1 MVSPGSQLNIS
12 GSSTMPVVMTGAS
25 DLTGEVNDGAQ
36 SQWGGLV
43 ISGLATQNNC
53 NIDDI
58 GTAACTAEGEGA
70 SGYYGGTDDEDNS
83 GTMAYFQVK
92 YAGYLF
98 TNEDEL
104 NGIAFQAVGSGTDV
118 SYVQVHNGSDDGI
131 EWFGGTV
138 GIKNFVVTGASDDS
152 LDWTD
157 GWRGY
162 AQYGVVVQTLF
173 PVTDASRSKDNT
185 IEADNLGSDMDRA
198 PRSFPSLAN
207 VTFVQDYGGDKLQL
221 REGTGINLWNSIVSG
236 NPEDSDGCVD
246 VDDDETFR
254 FMSEENGLS
263 LAGTL
268 FDSVKCGTWYFD
280 DGNGNVE
287 AGGGLEDDN
296 DVADGGFAFDVAAYI
311 EANANVG
318 ATGLHGRMRNAAY
331 ITHPL
336 VDSYYDAADANSID
350 PRVETASFIGGVE
363 SEANDWTVGWTFG
376 LHMDE
381 FECPYGTTLGNM
393 KDGAGAACEIVA
405 AQSEDKN
412 IRLVGGGL
420 PYLMKE
426 QVKVG
431 DGTNVGAKYLQI
443 DPGVTLYSDSVFGE
457 GATDEYDAIVVP
469 TFSKIMAN
477 GAPGAPVTMT
487 SGREVRYPSGDNAVS
502 VSTSSDWGGLVIN
515 GLATQNNCNEADL
528 GTAACTADG
537 EGNSGSYGGTDD
549 ADNSGNLFYL
559 VLKYAGRLFNAEDEL
574 NGIAFQAV
582 GSGTEV
588 DYVQTFN
595 TSDDGVEFFGG
606 TVSAKHLLV
615 MGASDDSIDW
625 TDGWRGNI
633 QHAIV
638 WQDQGQTFGK
648 DRSIEADN
656 YGSDMDRLPRSNPQ
670 IANLTIVS
678 DDGQA
683 ILLREGT
690 GLGLYNSVIADDSG
704 ESTCLDIDN
713 VTTAGEDDVSA
724 ADTLALMEANS
735 TVSENGDSLSGYT
748 NGSVEAALTPADTS
762 SNSFFEATDHV
773 GAVASA
779 ESDWTSGWAYFPESE

>member
-1 MVSPGSQLNIS
+1 
-12 GSSTMPVVMTGAS
+12 
-25 DLTGEVNDGAQ
+25 
-36 SQWGGLV
+36 
-43 ISGLATQNNC
+43 
-53 NIDDI
+53 
-58 GTAACTAEGEGA
+58 
-70 SGYYGGTDDEDNS
+70 
-83 GTMAYFQVK
+83 
-92 YAGYLF
+92 
-98 TNEDEL
+98 
-104 NGIAFQAVGSGTDV
+104 
-118 SYVQVHNGSDDGI
+118 
-131 EWFGGTV
+131 
-138 GIKNFVVTGASDDS
+138 
-152 LDWTD
+152 
-157 GWRGY
+157 
-162 AQYGVVVQTLF
+162 
-173 PVTDASRSKDNT
+173 
-185 IEADNLGSDMDRA
+185 
-198 PRSFPSLAN
+198 
-207 VTFVQDYGGDKLQL
+207 
-221 REGTGINLWNSIVSG
+221 
-236 NPEDSDGCVD
+236 
-246 VDDDETFR
+246 
-254 FMSEENGLS
+254 
-263 LAGTL
+263 
-268 FDSVKCGTWYFD
+268 
-280 DGNGNVE
+280 
-287 AGGGLEDDN
+287 
-296 DVADGGFAFDVAAYI
+296 
-311 EANANVG
+311 
-318 ATGLHGRMRNAAY
+318 
-331 ITHPL
+331 
-336 VDSYYDAADANSID
+336 
-350 PRVETASFIGGVE
+350 
-363 SEANDWTVGWTFG
+363 
-376 LHMDE
+376 MDE

-713 VTTAGEDDVSA
+713 VTTADF
-724 ADTLALMEANS
+724 
-735 TVSENGDSLSGYT
+735 NGDGTLGEGHDYVGSLFAVSYT
-748 NGSVEAALTPADTS
+748 HLRAHETG
-762 SNSFFEATDHV
+762 
-773 GAVASA
+773 
-779 ESDWTSGWAYFPESE
+779 